1 MDKMENKEELE
12 KNIIKRLRRIE
23 GQVKGIQ
30 RMIEDKKSCQDILT
44 QVTAAKAAL
53 NMVGTMIFRNYSI
66 ECIKNAA
73 MTMQDDKL
81 EEMLDVFVR
90 FTK

>member
-1 MDKMENKEELE
+1 MESRDELE
-12 KNIIKRLRRIE
+12 KSIIKRLRRIE

-30 RMIEDKKSCQDILT
+30 RMIEEQKSCQDILT
-44 QVTAAKAAL
+44 QVAAAKSAL
-53 NMVGTMIFRNYSI
+53 NMVGTIIFRNYSI
-66 ECIKNAA
+66 DCIKNAA